1 MLIAEPLQKAID
13 ELSKLPAIG
22 KKTAQRLAIHILK
35 SDEETVHSLV
45 NALMELKSK
54 IRFCSECF
62 NIAVDELC
70 DVCKNPKRDRS
81 QVCVVEEASDVI
93 AIEKTNE
100 FNGLYHVLGGVLNP
114 LSGVTAESLHFKEL
128 LERLKGGEIKEI
140 ILALNPDAEGDATS
154 LYISKLLKEYPVKI
168 SRIARG
174 LPIGGDLEFA
184 DAATIGRAFIGRI
197 SLCFRNKLLWKKTGL
212 KIGLLPKTILK
223 FTITAIQKM
232 RRIYPTSS
240 LKILIQNQMI

>member
-13 ELSKLPAIG
+13 ELSKLPSIG
-22 KKTAQRLAIHILK
+22 RKTAQRLALHLLK
-35 SDEETVHSLV
+35 GSQANVDSLV
-45 NALMELKSK
+45 SSIQELKSK
-54 IRFCSECF
+54 IRFCKVCF
-62 NIAVDELC
+62 NLSVDEKC
-70 DVCKNPKRDRS
+70 DICSSHKRDRS
-81 QVCVVEEASDVI
+81 VLCVVEEASDVI

-114 LSGVTAESLHFKEL
+114 LANVSAEVLHIQEL
-128 LERLKGGEIKEI
+128 VLRIEEKEIKEV

-154 LYISKLLKEYPVKI
+154 LYLTKLLKSYPLKI

-197 SLCFRNKLLWKKTGL
+197 SL
-212 KIGLLPKTILK
+212 
-223 FTITAIQKM
+223 
-232 RRIYPTSS
+232 
-240 LKILIQNQMI
+240 